1 MTEGIHQPTMTKH
14 TPPNAP
20 SEIKT
25 DAEQQNAA
33 SQAMDQE
40 IAAMALEKCFEE
52 LEQIVTA
59 LENQTTSLEDS
70 INLFERGMKLSRRCN
85 TELTRM
91 ERRIQIIV
99 ENSRKEVQLRDFE
112 EE

>member
-1 MTEGIHQPTMTKH
+1 MSK
-14 TPPNAP
+14 
-20 SEIKT
+20 
-25 DAEQQNAA
+25 QNPDSAN
-33 SQAMDQE
+33 SKLDEE
-40 IAAMALEKCFEE
+40 IAAMTLEACFEE
-52 LEQIVTA
+52 LEQIVES

-91 ERRIQIIV
+91 ERRIQLIV
-99 ENSRKEVQLRDFE
+99 EDAKKEVVTRPFE

>member
-1 MTEGIHQPTMTKH
+1 MSK
-14 TPPNAP
+14 NAP
-20 SEIKT
+20 EKSSTPAAESELDK
-25 DAEQQNAA
+25 
-33 SQAMDQE
+33 E
-40 IAAMALEKCFEE
+40 IAALPLEKCFEE
-52 LEQIVTA
+52 LEEIVAA

-91 ERRIQIIV
+91 ERRIQLIV
-99 ENSRKEVQLRDFE
+99 ENSKQEIQTRDFE

>member
-1 MTEGIHQPTMTKH
+1 MSKNPKPVPAPG
-14 TPPNAP
+14 NANE
-20 SEIKT
+20 SALDK
-25 DAEQQNAA
+25 
-33 SQAMDQE
+33 E
-40 IAAMALEKCFEE
+40 IAAMSMEACFEE
-52 LEQIVTA
+52 LETIVTA

-99 ENSRKEVQLRDFE
+99 ETSKQEVQYRDFE
-112 EE
+112 ED